1 MFVSITT
8 KQCHITEDGDLKFY
22 HHEKLKSHTRY
33 TEHITYINAP
43 HTQYIYHQCYIVYYQ
58 LTVSS
63 NNMLLTP
70 ESMKYED

>member
-1 MFVSITT
+1 VSTEMFVSITT

-43 HTQYIYHQCYIVYYQ
+43 HT
-58 LTVSS
+58 
-63 NNMLLTP
+63 
-70 ESMKYED
+70 